1 MIDSSTTLNGV
12 IGYPLGHSVG
22 PAFHTTL
29 YEHMGLSAVYLAFPC
44 TDVPAMIA
52 AIRVLPIHLV
62 AVTIPHKETVMQY
75 LDEIDDGAKKIG
87 AVNTIVNRDG
97 ILTGYNTDQRG
108 VAKALEDVALAG
120 RRVLVLGAGGAARAV
135 ATAVFEKGAVLFY
148 ANRSA
153 ERARVLA
160 RDFPGDVLSAED
172 VHRSDFD
179 VIINTTSVGMR
190 PDTSATPLEDYPF
203 RPSQTVFDVVYAPRM
218 TRLLAE
224 ASAGGARTISGFDM
238 FLFQALEQIRLWSG
252 IAPPEEEARQ
262 VLNSF
267 LPS

>member
-1 MIDSSTTLNGV
+1 MIDSNTTLNGV

-75 LDEIDDGAKKIG
+75 LDEIDNGTKKIG
-87 AVNTIVNRDG
+87 AVNTIINRNG
-97 ILTGYNTDQRG
+97 ILTGYNTDQHG

-120 RRVLVLGAGGAARAV
+120 RRVLILGAGGAARAV
-135 ATAVFEKGAVLFY
+135 GAAVLEKGAVLFY
-148 ANRSA
+148 ANRTA
-153 ERARVLA
+153 ERVRVLA
-160 RDFPGDVLSAED
+160 RNFPGEVLSAED
-172 VHRSDFD
+172 VYRSDFD
-179 VIINTTSVGMR
+179 VIINTTSLGMR
-190 PDTSATPLEDYPF
+190 PDTSATPLAGYPF
-203 RPSQTVFDVVYAPRM
+203 RSGQTIFDVVYAPRM
-218 TRLLAE
+218 TRLLVD
-224 ASAGGARTISGFDM
+224 ASSGGARTISGFNM

-262 VLNSF
+262 ILDSL